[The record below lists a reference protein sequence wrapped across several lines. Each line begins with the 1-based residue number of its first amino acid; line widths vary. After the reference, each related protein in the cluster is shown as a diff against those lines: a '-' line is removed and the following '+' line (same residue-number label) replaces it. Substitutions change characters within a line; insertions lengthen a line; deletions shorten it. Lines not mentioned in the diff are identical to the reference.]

1 MRQILLIS
9 CSFSLS
15 FLFFSQ
21 VLCNTGGL
29 REIPT
34 KRLPLSVENL
44 SLTKNNFP
52 IIKSDAFAGLRSLRK
67 LSLDGNNIT
76 TIKPFAFRGL
86 PKIREISIQHT
97 PLATVAQFAFAGL
110 QNITTILLSHNKI
123 LRVETNAFAGTSNV
137 KLILLSY
144 NPMLK
149 IETSAFSGL
158 TQVEHLIL
166 PSGIR
171 LIEPDAFYGMDTV
184 GLLKLAFMDLTEL
197 SPFTFRGL
205 TNVAVLSLQ
214 ESDLGVICANSF
226 DGLSHVGT
234 LKFLN
239 NKIDAIEELN
249 LTSSHHIKHL
259 IFHGNHLLE
268 TPDPGALI
276 LEGIRNISVINNHFP
291 CGCHVHS
298 LIESPLSNGS
308 YNRGDFLS
316 RNYCISPLDVNGK
329 AMSELDLYAISRC
342 QEQVTRENLESNAIS
357 LHSTNEQY
365 YYRIYVCATA
375 VVLLMLINALQ
386 RYDGDG
392 NNSNNNDDHVDDDNE
407 DSCNKYIRRCD
418 SINNQTEIHH
428 DDIRKIVCR
437 QSDRMMLPFTES
449 VACR

>member
-1 MRQILLIS
+1 MYPSKFYLVLIS
-9 CSFSLS
+9 EPLIWFNGVRSLNIYSSRFDGAEKLCFCKWKKHLSISALVSEKHFFSYNFFSIFSFH
-15 FLFFSQ
+15 SQ

-34 KRLPLSVENL
+34 KRLPASVENL

-52 IIKSDAFAGLRSLRK
+52 IIKSDAFAGLRNLRK

-137 KLILLSY
+137 KLILLSN

-158 TQVEHLIL
+158 THVEHLIL

-171 LIEPDAFYGMDTV
+171 LIEPDAFYSMDSV

-214 ESDLGVICANSF
+214 ESDLGIICANSF

-239 NKIDAIEELN
+239 NKIDSIEELN

-268 TPDPGALI
+268 TPDPGCII
-276 LEGIRNISVINNHFP
+276 LEGIRNMSVINNHFP
-291 CGCHVHS
+291 CGCHVHT
-298 LIESPLSNGS
+298 LLDSPLSNGS
-308 YNRGDFLS
+308 YQRGDFLS
-316 RNYCISPLDVNGK
+316 RNYCISPLDVVSNVNIDFISILFRPDK
-329 AMSELDLYAISRC
+329 SIPFDL
-342 QEQVTRENLESNAIS
+342 L
-357 LHSTNEQY
+357 
-365 YYRIYVCATA
+365 
-375 VVLLMLINALQ
+375 
-386 RYDGDG
+386 
-392 NNSNNNDDHVDDDNE
+392 
-407 DSCNKYIRRCD
+407 
-418 SINNQTEIHH
+418 
-428 DDIRKIVCR
+428 
-437 QSDRMMLPFTES
+437 
-449 VACR
+449 